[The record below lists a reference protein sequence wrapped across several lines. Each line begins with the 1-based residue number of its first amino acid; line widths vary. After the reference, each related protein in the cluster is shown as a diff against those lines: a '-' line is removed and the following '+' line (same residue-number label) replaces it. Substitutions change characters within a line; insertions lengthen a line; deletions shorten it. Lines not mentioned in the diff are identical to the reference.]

1 MSKCGMTGLFGVR
14 SRYPEV
20 AIVNSLVLL
29 TAAHLHVPSRRL
41 RALARG
47 EEPSLK
53 EWLESDSSRRL
64 AHARRQARE
73 SAAALA
79 RLGASI
85 VTLDDPNYP
94 AGLRSLDDPPALL
107 FVRGTLP
114 QGGIAIIG
122 TRTPPAPAQEFAREL
137 SRRLNTP
144 IVSGLASGID
154 AAAHRGALDAGT
166 PTVAYVATGLGVTY
180 PPEHRALEEEIVAHG
195 GAIATERL
203 PGEPVVKW
211 ALVHRDRLQAAH
223 ARAVVL
229 IASETDG
236 GAMVTMRFAKQLG
249 RPRFAIAAYGDR
261 CYAGN
266 AQAHADGA
274 RVLPFDVDRALAEL
288 QEFFTKQLS
297 PA

>member
-1 MSKCGMTGLFGVR
+1 
-14 SRYPEV
+14 
-20 AIVNSLVLL
+20 VNSLVLL
-29 TAAHLHVPSRRL
+29 TAAHLHVPARRL

-53 EWLESDSSRRL
+53 EWLESDTARRL

-73 SAAALA
+73 SAAKLS
-79 RLGASI
+79 RLGASV
-85 VTLDDPNYP
+85 VTVDAPRYP
-94 AGLRSLDDPPALL
+94 AGLRDLDDPPALV

-114 QGGIAIIG
+114 QGGIALIG
-122 TRTPPAPAQEFAREL
+122 TRTPTPEARDFAREFAR
-137 SRRLNTP
+137 RLNVP
-144 IVSGLASGID
+144 IISGLAGGID
-154 AAAHRGALDAGT
+154 GAAHRGALDAGS

-180 PPEHRALEEEIVAHG
+180 PPEHRALEEEIVARG

-203 PGEPVVKW
+203 PGETVVKW

-229 IASETDG
+229 IASETEG

-249 RPRFAIAAYGDR
+249 RPRFAVAAYGDR
-261 CYAGN
+261 TYAGN

-274 RVLPFDVDRALAEL
+274 HVLPFDVDRAAGVMR
-288 QEFFTKQLS
+288 EFLS
-297 PA
+297 KDMAVLSS

>member
-1 MSKCGMTGLFGVR
+1 MTGQFGVR

-29 TAAHLHVPSRRL
+29 TAAHLHVPPRRL

-53 EWLESDSSRRL
+53 EWLETDSARRL
-64 AHARRQARE
+64 THARRQARE

-79 RLGASI
+79 RLGAAI
-85 VTLDDPNYP
+85 VTIDDPQYP

-107 FVRGTLP
+107 FVRGKLP
-114 QGGIAIIG
+114 EGGIAIVG
-122 TRTPPAPAQEFAREL
+122 TRTPPPQAQEFAREFA
-137 SRRLNTP
+137 RRLNVP
-144 IVSGLASGID
+144 VVSGLASGID
-154 AAAHRGALDAGT
+154 GAAHRGALDAGM
-166 PTVAYVATGLGVTY
+166 PTIAYVATGLGATY
-180 PPEHRALEEEIVAHG
+180 PAEHRALEEEIVARG

-203 PGEPVVKW
+203 PGEPVMKW

-229 IASETDG
+229 IASEMDG

-249 RPRFAIAAYGDR
+249 RPRFALAAYGDR
-261 CYAGN
+261 AYTGN

-274 RVLPFDVDRALAEL
+274 HVLPFDVDRALEVMRGFVSKDAAL
-288 QEFFTKQLS
+288 LS
-297 PA
+297 T

>member
-1 MSKCGMTGLFGVR
+1 M
-14 SRYPEV
+14 
-20 AIVNSLVLL
+20 NSLVLL
-29 TAAHLHVPSRRL
+29 TAAHLHVPARRL

-53 EWLESDSSRRL
+53 EWLESDTARRL
-64 AHARRQARE
+64 AHARRLARE
-73 SAAALA
+73 TAAKLT

-85 VTLDDPNYP
+85 VTMDDPGYP
-94 AGLRSLDDPPALL
+94 AGLRALDDPPALL

-114 QGGIAIIG
+114 QNGVAIVG
-122 TRTPPAPAQEFAREL
+122 TRTPTPEAAQFAREFAR
-137 SRRLNTP
+137 RLNVP
-144 IVSGLASGID
+144 IVSGLASGVD
-154 AAAHRGALDAGT
+154 AAAHRGALDAGV
-166 PTVAYVATGLGVTY
+166 PTLAYVATGLGVTY

-203 PGEPVVKW
+203 PDEAVAKW

-223 ARAVVL
+223 ARAIVL

-249 RPRFAIAAYGDR
+249 RARFAVAAYGDR
-261 CYAGN
+261 TYAGN

-274 RVLPFDVDRALAEL
+274 HVLPFDVDRALDVMR
-288 QEFFTKQLS
+288 EFLS
-297 PA
+297 KDLAVLSS

>member
-1 MSKCGMTGLFGVR
+1 M
-14 SRYPEV
+14 
-20 AIVNSLVLL
+20 NSLVLL

-73 SAAALA
+73 STATLA

-85 VTLDDPNYP
+85 VTMDDPQYP
-94 AGLRSLDDPPALL
+94 PGLRELDDPPALL

-114 QGGIAIIG
+114 KGGIAIIG
-122 TRTPPAPAQEFAREL
+122 TRTAPPPAAEFSRALAQ
-137 SRRLNTP
+137 RLGVP
-144 IVSGLASGID
+144 IVSGLATGID
-154 AAAHRGALDAGT
+154 AAAHRGALDAGV
-166 PTVAYVATGLGVTY
+166 PTIAYVATGLGVTY
-180 PPEHRALEEEIVAHG
+180 PPEHRSLEEEIVARG

-229 IASETDG
+229 IASEMDG
-236 GAMVTMRFAKQLG
+236 GAMVTMRFARQLG
-249 RPRFAIAAYGDR
+249 RPRFALAAYGDR
-261 CYAGN
+261 MYTGN

-274 RVLPFDVDRALAEL
+274 HVLPFDVDRALEIMRRFLAKDEAL
-288 QEFFTKQLS
+288 LS
-297 PA
+297 S